1 MRRVIEKLAQDR
13 QELDDLVR
21 AKIQALRAG
30 GGADPAALAD
40 LLELQVRLMDAR
52 DREWDALGSN
62 HVGMIFKSMEW
73 RVDRLA
79 ALYEDAAGLM
89 KAFAV
94 VRDRLERLTA
104 ALEAR
109 KDPAAADVR
118 AVLEPLRDAVYA
130 GFETRYRGG
139 REAVRSQLARY
150 LPYYEPGAP
159 VLDLGCGRG
168 EFLALLA
175 EKGVEAFGIDGNGQ
189 MAAACRDNGL
199 RCVQG
204 DLLEKLAEVGEG
216 TLGGV
221 FSSQVV
227 EHLTPAY
234 LGRLLG
240 LCFSKLKT
248 GAPIVLETVNPTSVF
263 ALVQV
268 FYLDLS
274 HHKPLHPEA
283 LRYLVESSGF
293 TETEVLTSAPLEAES
308 LQALPGADE
317 KTAILNRNIDRLNA
331 LLYAPA
337 NYAVVGRKR

>member
-21 AKIQALRAG
+21 AGIQALREA
-30 GGADPAALAD
+30 GGADPAALAEMLD
-40 LLELQVRLMDAR
+40 LLVRLMDAR

-89 KAFAV
+89 KAFSL
-94 VRDRLERLTA
+94 VRARLERLLS
-104 ALEAR
+104 ALEER
-109 KDPAAADVR
+109 RDPAAVDVR
-118 AVLEPLRDAVYA
+118 AVLAPLEDAVYT
-130 GFETRYRGG
+130 GFETRFRGS
-139 REAVRSQLARY
+139 REAVRDQLARY
-150 LPYYEPGAP
+150 LPYFEPGAP

-175 EKGVEAFGIDGNGQ
+175 EKDVEAFGIDANGQ
-189 MAAACRDNGL
+189 MAAVCRDKGL
-199 RCVQG
+199 HCVEG
-204 DLLEKLAEVGEG
+204 DLLDELAAVEDG
-216 TLGGV
+216 TLGGI

-234 LGRLLG
+234 LSRLLSLG
-240 LCFSKLKT
+240 YDKLKAGGT
-248 GAPIVLETVNPTSVF
+248 VVLETVNPTSVF
-263 ALVQV
+263 ALVQI

-283 LRYLVESSGF
+283 LRYLVESAGF
-293 TETEVLTSAPLEAES
+293 AETEILTSAPLEAEA
-308 LQALPGADE
+308 LRTLPGADE
-317 KTAILNRNIDRLNA
+317 KTAILNGNIDRLNA
-331 LLYAPA
+331 LLFAPA